1 MKRERAQRQP
11 ACFPVWSSVDKLDS
25 KLLTQLDLA
34 ISSGFPPRCT
44 HDTPLCLMTVNK
56 SRFFCS
62 GTYKSALSRPIHVQS
77 YRFTFADA
85 GVVGLSIERGHVTRG
100 RATPPDSACRS
111 FPWEAG
117 MDHRF
122 RTSSRSAVPQ
132 RLRTRESPH
141 AEVKDSLRIL
151 FLFIHPLSRPALVH
165 GPPAPHS
172 RHACPSLASVRF
184 LPACGSAHARFEA
197 VRRRVHL

>member
-44 HDTPLCLMTVNK
+44 HDTPLCLMTNLAFSV
-56 SRFFCS
+56 
-62 GTYKSALSRPIHVQS
+62 
-77 YRFTFADA
+77 
-85 GVVGLSIERGHVTRG
+85 RG
-100 RATPPDSACRS
+100 RTSQPSAVQYMYKATALRLRTQVSWGFRS
-111 FPWEAG
+111 NEDTSHVGGQPHQIQHAEASPG
-117 MDHRF
+117 RHGPSFQDIIALR
-122 RTSSRSAVPQ
+122 AVPQ